1 MKLNVPYN
9 RDCIETMR
17 KIVGGGRVIISN
29 LIPKTLHISADSNDQ
44 IKRAAILIPLIN
56 VNRKPS
62 ILFQLRSST
71 VGTHPSQV
79 SFPGGH
85 IDTKETAI
93 EASLRE
99 FHEELGC
106 DITND
111 VVIIGECQTIPAI
124 TKTLVT
130 PIIAYI
136 SKDYHELDIKPNA
149 SEVERVFTR
158 SLEELTDVNR
168 NKEELLQRDNK
179 SMKFPVFGINDNDEK
194 IWGLTALVLNSVL
207 QKVILPGYNTH
218 NY

>member
-1 MKLNVPYN
+1 MKLNASY
-9 RDCIETMR
+9 RMEYIENMR
-17 KIVGGGRVIISN
+17 KLVGGGRVIISN
-29 LIPKTLHISADSNDQ
+29 LIPKSLHIPADDNGKT
-44 IKRAAILIPLIN
+44 KRAAILIPLIN
-56 VNRKPS
+56 VNKKPS

-85 IDTKETAI
+85 IDLNETAI

-99 FHEELGC
+99 FKEELGC
-106 DITND
+106 DIRND
-111 VVIIGECQTIPAI
+111 VVVIGECQTIPAI

-136 SKDYHELDIKPNA
+136 SKEYHELDIKPNL

-158 SLEELTDVNR
+158 SLEDLTDASR
-168 NKEELLQRDNK
+168 NKEELLHRDNR

-194 IWGLTALVLNSVL
+194 IWVTYSLT
-207 QKVILPGYNTH
+207 Y
-218 NY
+218 